1 MLIDRADGVINICEM
16 KFSSAE
22 YTIDKKTDM
31 NLRNKAETFRTA
43 TGCRDT
49 IQLIMITTNG
59 VKENEYSGVIQNQV
73 VMDDLFKEWR

>member
-1 MLIDRADGVINICEM
+1 MTYICEM

-22 YTIDKKTDM
+22 YTIDKKIDM
-31 NLRNKAETFRTA
+31 NLRNKAEAFRIA

-59 VKENEYSGVIQNQV
+59 VKENEYSSVIQNQV
-73 VMDDLFKEWR
+73 VMNDLFKEW

>member
-1 MLIDRADGVINICEM
+1 MSYDLVADI
-16 KFSSAE
+16 F
-22 YTIDKKTDM
+22 
-31 NLRNKAETFRTA
+31 
-43 TGCRDT
+43 RDT